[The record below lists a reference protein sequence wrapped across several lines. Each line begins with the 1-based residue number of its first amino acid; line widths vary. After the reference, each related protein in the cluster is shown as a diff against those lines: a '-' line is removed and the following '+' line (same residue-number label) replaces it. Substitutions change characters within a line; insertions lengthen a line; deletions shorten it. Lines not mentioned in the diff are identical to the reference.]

1 MKLRM
6 CIAYEVDG
14 KKMDYLPASVDD
26 QLKAKP
32 IYKNFKGMELFNQR
46 YKKI

>member
-1 MKLRM
+1 M

-14 KKMDYLPASVDD
+14 KKMDYLPAAVDD

-32 IYKNFKGMELFNQR
+32 NI
-46 YKKI
+46 KILKAGIVQLRA